1 MIETASERMPTDGI
15 MEHQFDWESNPTVFR
30 MVDYGGCQSS
40 ERRRWTHG
48 FDNVTAIIFLVA
60 MSEYDQLV
68 VVDNDINRMEES
80 KALFKQII
88 EYPDFHQ
95 SSMILF
101 LNKKDILEEKIQTS
115 HLKEYFPQYQGRERC
130 PLQASNSSRLCLI

>member
-1 MIETASERMPTDGI
+1 
-15 MEHQFDWESNPTVFR
+15 
-30 MVDYGGCQSS
+30 
-40 ERRRWTHG
+40 
-48 FDNVTAIIFLVA
+48 

-130 PLQASNSSRLCLI
+130 PLQASNSLKLYLIWNKAYASGYHRVLLSMDFCGTTVRM